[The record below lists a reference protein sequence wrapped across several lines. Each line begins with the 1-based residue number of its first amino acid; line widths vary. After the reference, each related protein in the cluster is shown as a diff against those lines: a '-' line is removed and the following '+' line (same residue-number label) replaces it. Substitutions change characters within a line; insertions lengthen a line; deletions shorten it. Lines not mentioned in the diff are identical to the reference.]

1 MSANKQPLVRAE
13 RMGLPGTSSVLR
25 PGTKDL
31 QPSDKTYLVEVV
43 GETPTAAPIR
53 VGGSVS
59 YGQVLNEL
67 APIRGL
73 TVGVIGDSFTEGE
86 NGVPSYLGVA
96 SVMCRELHADVIP
109 SYQTGTGYISPGQGG
124 RTVFGD
130 DSRINTVLAGN
141 PDVIFFFGSV
151 NDRARGDG
159 NAVAAAAEA
168 AYKKV
173 WGRKRDIP
181 IIVAGIQPTAA
192 APTFSDNTSDI
203 NQKMRALVERLNE
216 DYPIAYIDQ
225 IGTSL
230 VNASAFAA
238 GGSYS
243 AGDVVYENGIG
254 YEFRENW
261 TGQVLNSAPVRRT
274 SICFT
279 GTGQVGT
286 LKGDGNRDVY
296 LHSDG
301 THPTWSG
308 SEAYGKALA
317 AEFAVAYRATFFRRP
332 RTEHEEPPTP
342 PVPNPFRD
350 EPHLAAFNAHY
361 WDEDEVV
368 CSTTRLRKA
377 IADGADGFV
386 FWVRSTSDDVLVLSF
401 ANTLPMAEG
410 TSPNINQ
417 TTLSALRALNTKGGE
432 IATLEEGLKL
442 CKELNVGCLV
452 LNGVKFPQEG
462 SQSWNVRIENN
473 IANLVKTTFGDDA
486 AKYVKFYTGAADA
499 DARTRYKAVVPD
511 AEQVVHYNNDAS
523 VDTTPP
529 SDAVVSSSNI
539 LSATSVAKLK
549 TYNRPMWYTQI
560 ANRQLGAAA
569 RSLGVDWKG
578 FTFRVRVA
586 LEALPPKV

>member
-1 MSANKQPLVRAE
+1 MRKQPIVRAE
-13 RMGLPGTSSVLR
+13 RTGLPGTSAVLR
-25 PGTKDL
+25 PGAKDL
-31 QPSDKTYLVEVV
+31 QPSEKTYLVEVV
-43 GETPTAAPIR
+43 GETPNAAPIR

-109 SYQTGTGYISPGQGG
+109 SYQTGTGYLSAGQGG
-124 RTVFGD
+124 RAVFGD
-130 DSRINTVLAGN
+130 GSRIDAVLAGD
-141 PDVIFFFGSV
+141 PDVLFFFGSV
-151 NDRARGDG
+151 NDRARGNG
-159 NAVAAAAEA
+159 NAVATAAEA
-168 AYKKV
+168 VYRKV
-173 WGRKRDIP
+173 WSKRRDIP
-181 IIVAGIQPTAA
+181 IIVAGIQPTAPP
-192 APTFSDNTSDI
+192 PTFSEATSDI

-230 VNASAFAA
+230 VNASAFVQ
-238 GGSYS
+238 GKPYS
-243 AGDVVYENGIG
+243 AGDVVYFEGVG

-261 TGQVLNSAPVRRT
+261 SGASLTEAPVRRT

-286 LKGDGNRDVY
+286 PKKDGNRDIY

-317 AEFAVAYRATFFRRP
+317 AEFAVAYRETFFRRP
-332 RTEHEEPPTP
+332 RTEHVEPPAP
-342 PVPNPFRD
+342 PAPSPFRD

-368 CSTTRLRKA
+368 ASETRLRKA
-377 IADGADGFV
+377 VSDGADGFV
-386 FWVRSTSDDVLVLSF
+386 FWVRSTSDDALVLSF
-401 ANTLPMAEG
+401 GNTLPMAEG

-417 TTLSALRALNTKGGE
+417 TTLEALRGLKTKGGK

-442 CKELNVGCLV
+442 CKELNVGCIV
-452 LNGVKFPQEG
+452 LNGVKFPQDG

-473 IANLVKTTFGDDA
+473 IAGMVKAVFGDDA
-486 AKYVKFYTGAADA
+486 SKYVKFYTGPTDA
-499 DARTRYKAVVPD
+499 DARTRYAAVVPD
-511 AEQVVHYNNDAS
+511 AEQVIHYHNDT
-523 VDTTPP
+523 VVNTPP
-529 SDAVVSSSNI
+529 PAGSIISSANT
-539 LSATSVAKLK
+539 LNSASVAKLK
-549 TYNRPMWYTQI
+549 TYGRPMWYTQI
-560 ANRQLGAAA
+560 ANRQLGEGA

-586 LEALPPKV
+586 LEALPPKQ